1 MTLLYPRK
9 SGTGDPVKGKYVP
22 DHLVSKFLKNGFM
35 ETPDITNEKAAE
47 HFFQKKL
54 GDAQSELRSEAQKLA
69 DEKAELKKKKAEFY
83 AIKNGTKTKQEI
95 EATEFFQ
102 SKINEATENLENAK
116 KIDGRSKEAKAK
128 QV

>member
-9 SGTGDPVKGKYVP
+9 NGTGDPVKGKLVP
-22 DHLVSKFLKNGFM
+22 DQLVSKFLKNGFS

-54 GDAQSELRSEAQKLA
+54 GDAQTELRSEAQKLA
-69 DEKAELKKKKAEFY
+69 DEKQAFEKLKAEFY
-83 AIKNGTKTKQEI
+83 ASQE
-95 EATEFFQ
+95 T
-102 SKINEATENLENAK
+102 SK
-116 KIDGRSKEAKAK
+116 GKEAKSK